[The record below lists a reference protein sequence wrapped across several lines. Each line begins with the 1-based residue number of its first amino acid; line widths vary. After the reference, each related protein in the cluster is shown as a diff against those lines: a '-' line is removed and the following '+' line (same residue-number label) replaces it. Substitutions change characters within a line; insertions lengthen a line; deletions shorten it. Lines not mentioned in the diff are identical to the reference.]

1 MKAFSEQLRECHNN
15 GTAMIVSVP
24 DIVCIKY
31 KRICSSI
38 VCKDERVSISDKYN
52 TLLEKAKEI
61 VKSFSEKELQ
71 EWLDFDEKRCQ
82 QKR

>member
-24 DIVCIKY
+24 DNEKYIIPGDPYHLEGLEIKEIIVCIKY

-38 VCKDERVSISDKYN
+38 VCKDERSNSNERSI
-52 TLLEKAKEI
+52 
-61 VKSFSEKELQ
+61 
-71 EWLDFDEKRCQ
+71 
-82 QKR
+82 